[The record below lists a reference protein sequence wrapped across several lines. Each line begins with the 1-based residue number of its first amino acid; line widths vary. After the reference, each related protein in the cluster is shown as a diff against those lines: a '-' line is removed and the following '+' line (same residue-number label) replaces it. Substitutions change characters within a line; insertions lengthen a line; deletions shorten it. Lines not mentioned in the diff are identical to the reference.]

1 MLKKIAV
8 MKGKPHYL
16 ILEEALREARDKAE
30 RMNRALNLDYFVV
43 KDGKIYK
50 VHPDGEMMYV
60 KDVEFGSVKIKPQTF
75 ELREA

>member
-1 MLKKIAV
+1 
-8 MKGKPHYL
+8 MKDKPQYL

-30 RMNRALNLDYFVV
+30 RMNRALNLDYLVV

-50 VHPDGEMMYV
+50 VHPDGEMTYV
-60 KDVEFGSVKIKPQTF
+60 KDTEFRSVKIKPQTF